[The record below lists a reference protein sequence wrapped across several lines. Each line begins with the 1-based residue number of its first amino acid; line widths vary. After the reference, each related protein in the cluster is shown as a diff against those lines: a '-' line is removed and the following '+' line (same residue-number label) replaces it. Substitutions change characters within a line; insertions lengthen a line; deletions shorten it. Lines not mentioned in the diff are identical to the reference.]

1 MHKLNKEIFVLHIG
15 VKGKKWEMNVWVDRD
30 LEFHLTM
37 YNVMLKFLNLI
48 SPQIKAFAQPHYF
61 CISYLGVFQD
71 NS

>member
-1 MHKLNKEIFVLHIG
+1 
-15 VKGKKWEMNVWVDRD
+15 MNVWVDRD

-61 CISYLGVFQD
+61 YISYLGVFQD